1 MGASSMNQP
10 VSLTSPALPVLVTAA
25 GERASMRFL
34 EFFAANI
41 RNAHTR
47 QAYALREKGGKR
59 HAMPCHHNLA
69 EYLTALEA
77 HLKPPARR
85 APSV

>member
-47 QAYALREKGGKR
+47 R
-59 HAMPCHHNLA
+59 AML
-69 EYLTALEA
+69 Y
-77 HLKPPARR
+77 ARR
-85 APSV
+85 AAKGTRCRAITISRNT